1 MIDSLLNYKLQP
13 LEKYQVVKMKQTIN
27 KGFSVSNFPRTR
39 LRRNRMS
46 DFSRKLVAENNL
58 SINDLIYPIFVT
70 YGSNTKEEIESMPG
84 IYRFSLDLLPKEIE
98 RISSLEIPAIALF
111 PKIEKSLKNPNGSE
125 ALNKNNLICKAIKIS
140 KKVNSNLGVIC
151 DVALDPF
158 TDHGHDGIIFN
169 NQIDNDKTLEILCNQ
184 ALIQAEA
191 GCDIIAPSD
200 MMDGRVGFIRDTL
213 DNHGFINV
221 QIMSYAVKYASAFYG
236 PFRDAVGSTLNLSNK
251 SKKSYQMDPANSD
264 EAIREIALDINEGA
278 DMFIVKPGMP
288 YLDIIYKIKQEFKI
302 PLYAYQV
309 SGEYS
314 MIKGAIDNGWFD
326 EQKIIFESLIAFK
339 RAGCN
344 GIITYFA
351 PYVANLLKGQNS

>member
-1 MIDSLLNYKLQP
+1 M
-13 LEKYQVVKMKQTIN
+13 
-27 KGFSVSNFPRTR
+27 
-39 LRRNRMS
+39 RRNRMTA
-46 DFSRKLVAENNL
+46 FSRKLVKENNL

-70 YGSNTKEEIESMPG
+70 YGSNVKEEIKSMPG
-84 IYRFSLDLLPKEIE
+84 IYRFSLDLLANEIE
-98 RISSLEIPAIALF
+98 RITSLDIPAIALF
-111 PKIEKSLKNPNGSE
+111 PKIEQILKNSNGSE
-125 ALNKNNLICKAIKIS
+125 ALNRDNLICNAIKVS
-140 KKVNSNLGVIC
+140 KKINSDLGVIC

-158 TDHGHDGIIFN
+158 TDHGHDGVIIN
-169 NQIDNDKTLEILCNQ
+169 DQIDNDKTLEILCDQ

-200 MMDGRVGFIRDTL
+200 MMDGRVGLIRDKL
-213 DNHGFINV
+213 DSHGFTNV

-236 PFRDAVGSTLNLSNK
+236 PFRDAVGSTVNFSNK
-251 SKKSYQMDPANSD
+251 SKESYQMDPANSD
-264 EAIREIALDINEGA
+264 EALREVSLDINEGA

-314 MIKGAIDNGWFD
+314 MIKAAIDNGWFD
-326 EQKIIFESLIAFK
+326 EQKIIFESLVAFK

-351 PYVANLLKGQNS
+351 PYVAKLLKGHN

>member
-1 MIDSLLNYKLQP
+1 
-13 LEKYQVVKMKQTIN
+13 MKEDKNNI
-27 KGFSVSNFPRTR
+27 FSVSNFPRTR
-39 LRRNRMS
+39 MRRSRMTA
-46 DFSRKLVAENNL
+46 FSRRLVKENSL

-70 YGSNTKEEIESMPG
+70 YGSNVKEEIKSMPG
-84 IYRFSLDLLPKEIE
+84 IYRFSLDLLANEIE
-98 RISSLEIPAIALF
+98 RISSLGIPAIALF
-111 PKIEKSLKNPNGSE
+111 PKIEQSLKDPNGSE
-125 ALNKNNLICKAIKIS
+125 ALNKNNLVCNAIKIS
-140 KKVNSNLGVIC
+140 KKVNNELGVIC

-158 TDHGHDGIIFN
+158 TDHGHDGVIIN
-169 NQIDNDKTLEILCNQ
+169 DQIDNDQTLEILCDQ

-200 MMDGRVGFIRDTL
+200 MMDGRVGLIRDKL
-213 DNHGFINV
+213 DSHGFTNV

-236 PFRDAVGSTLNLSNK
+236 PFRDAVGSTVNFSNK
-251 SKKSYQMDPANSD
+251 SKESYQMDPANSD
-264 EAIREIALDINEGA
+264 EALREVSLDINEGA

-314 MIKGAIDNGWFD
+314 MIKAAIDNGWFD

-339 RAGCN
+339 RAGCS

-351 PYVANLLKGQNS
+351 PYVAKLLKGHY

>member
-1 MIDSLLNYKLQP
+1 MK
-13 LEKYQVVKMKQTIN
+13 EVKN
-27 KGFSVSNFPRTR
+27 KIFSVSNFPRTR
-39 LRRNRMS
+39 MRRNRMRA
-46 DFSRKLVAENNL
+46 FSRILVKENSL

-70 YGSNTKEEIESMPG
+70 YGSNVKEEIKSMPG
-84 IYRFSLDLLPKEIE
+84 IYRFSLDLLPNEIE
-98 RISSLEIPAIALF
+98 RISSLDIPAIALF
-111 PKIEKSLKNPNGSE
+111 PKIEQSLKNPNGSE
-125 ALNKNNLICKAIKIS
+125 ALNKNNLVCNAIKIS
-140 KKVNSNLGVIC
+140 KKVNNELGVIC

-158 TDHGHDGIIFN
+158 TDHGHDGVIIN
-169 NQIDNDKTLEILCNQ
+169 DQIDNDKTLKILCDQ

-200 MMDGRVGFIRDTL
+200 MMDGRVGLIRDKL
-213 DNHGFINV
+213 DSHGFTNV

-236 PFRDAVGSTLNLSNK
+236 PFRDAVGSTVNFSNK
-251 SKKSYQMDPANSD
+251 TKESYQMDPANSD
-264 EAIREIALDINEGA
+264 EALREVSLDINEGA

-288 YLDIIYKIKQEFKI
+288 YLDIIYKIKQEFNI

-314 MIKGAIDNGWFD
+314 MIKAAIDNGWFD

-339 RAGCN
+339 RAGCS

-351 PYVANLLKGQNS
+351 PYVAKLLKGHH